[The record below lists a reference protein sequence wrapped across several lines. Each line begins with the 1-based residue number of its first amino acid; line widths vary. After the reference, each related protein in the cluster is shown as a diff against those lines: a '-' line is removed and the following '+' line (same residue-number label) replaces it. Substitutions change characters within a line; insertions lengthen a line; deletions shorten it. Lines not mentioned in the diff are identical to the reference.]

1 MLLGEFDYA
10 DLETGFKEDDWISKF
25 FTIGLIVGLMIFGT
39 ITMINLFVGVVVSDI
54 GKLQS
59 KVDFEVDIKIKAI
72 LN

>member
-1 MLLGEFDYA
+1 MLLGEFDYG
-10 DLETGFKEDDWISKF
+10 DLEDGFKEDDWISKF